1 VEEIMGFVTGNT
13 NRQKLLE
20 MLGSKGE
27 LETSRIAK
35 NMHLAQP
42 SVNRLVE
49 ELIEKELVVENES
62 KCSLTELGT
71 TIERKVQNL

>member
-1 VEEIMGFVTGNT
+1 MGFVTGNT

-49 ELIEKELVVENES
+49 ELMEKELIVEKEG

>member
-1 VEEIMGFVTGNT
+1 MEEMMGFVTGNT

-20 MLGSKGE
+20 MLGSKGD

-42 SVNRLVE
+42 SVNRLVK
-49 ELIEKELVVENES
+49 ELMEKELVVEKEG

>member
-1 VEEIMGFVTGNT
+1 MGFVTGNT

-20 MLGSKGE
+20 MLASKGE

-42 SVNRLVE
+42 SVKRLVE
-49 ELIEKELVVENES
+49 ELMEKELVVENEG

>member
-1 VEEIMGFVTGNT
+1 MGFVTGNT

-20 MLGSKGE
+20 MLASKGD
-27 LETSRIAK
+27 LKTSSIAK

-42 SVNRLVE
+42 SVKRLVE
-49 ELIEKELVVENES
+49 ELVEKELIVEKEGN
-62 KCSLTELGT
+62 CSLTELGT

>member
-42 SVNRLVE
+42 SVKRLVE
-49 ELIEKELVVENES
+49 ELMEKELVVENEG

>member
-20 MLGSKGE
+20 MLASKGE

-42 SVNRLVE
+42 SVKRLVE
-49 ELIEKELVVENES
+49 ELMEKELVVENEG

>member
-1 VEEIMGFVTGNT
+1 MEEMMGFVTGNT

-20 MLGSKGE
+20 MLGSKGD
-27 LETSRIAK
+27 LESSRIAK

-42 SVNRLVE
+42 SVKRLVE
-49 ELIEKELVVENES
+49 ELVEKELVVEKAG
-62 KCSLTELGT
+62 KCSLTEFGR

>member
-1 VEEIMGFVTGNT
+1 MEEIMGFVTGNT

-49 ELIEKELVVENES
+49 ELMEKELIVEKEG

>member
-42 SVNRLVE
+42 SVKRLVE

>member
-1 VEEIMGFVTGNT
+1 MEEMMGFVTGNR

-20 MLGSKGE
+20 MLGSKGD
-27 LETSRIAK
+27 LETSLIAK

-42 SVNRLVE
+42 SVKRLVE
-49 ELIEKELVVENES
+49 ELVEKKLIVEKAG

-71 TIERKVQNL
+71 TVERKVQNL

>member
-1 VEEIMGFVTGNT
+1 MGFVTGNT

-20 MLGSKGE
+20 MLASKGD
-27 LETSRIAK
+27 LETSSIAK

-42 SVNRLVE
+42 SVKRLVE
-49 ELIEKELVVENES
+49 ELVEKKLIVEKEG

>member
-1 VEEIMGFVTGNT
+1 MEEMMGFVTGNT

-20 MLGSKGE
+20 MLGSKGD
-27 LETSRIAK
+27 LESSRIAK

-42 SVNRLVE
+42 SVKRLVE
-49 ELIEKELVVENES
+49 ELVEKELVVEKKG